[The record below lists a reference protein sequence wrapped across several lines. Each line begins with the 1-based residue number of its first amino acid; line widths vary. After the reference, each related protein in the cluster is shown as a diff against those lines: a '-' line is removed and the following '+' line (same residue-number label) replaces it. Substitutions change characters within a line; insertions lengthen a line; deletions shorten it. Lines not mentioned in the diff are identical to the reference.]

1 MKKPVNISNPKQS
14 LAKNSPKK
22 IPEKFQPLPLVPAWI
37 LVPLWLVSLAL
48 PNLVYS
54 GILFADTLHI
64 LKWTVTGVPVAIA
77 VIVAA
82 WRLLRYGRERI
93 ALKVDLCA
101 SLWALVLVYCAIQPL
116 WVRIFSPTGYAL
128 EMVCFV
134 CVWAFYVLSV
144 ASFPEWGLR
153 PVILLANFNA
163 AINVG
168 FAELQIRNM
177 NNLKF
182 LDGTIFADLPN
193 ISNII
198 LPTPGNYIGNT
209 AQQNMFGLWVA
220 VATLGAVWLFVYDA
234 WRNDSQEHGR
244 KIWLPA
250 LSVALAVVCVKFAV
264 TQASTLLGVLAG
276 AFVVLAFVLAFMN
289 GNDRHTYFS
298 VLILL
303 LTAINFWGLMNST
316 SRSATL
322 ALSGG
327 LILMLIISA
336 WKFNRN
342 YVIRFGAVMLVLG
355 TVFWASMYSPRSG
368 AIVGKTVDIIKNAEN
383 IGNRRGIWATSYAML
398 MEHPEGVG
406 IGQYKWHYLEG
417 QKYGFKLFPYDWYR
431 WQYTHW
437 AHNEFLQFFC
447 EGGWIGGI
455 LFMAMYLS
463 WFVPALIGLFRK
475 KRGEMNINAVWAVCL
490 ASLITFCAIFTRP
503 FHRIENMVWITLAF
517 SISNREFFPCLKF
530 KALYE
535 PIQSHIL
542 RKLAAVACIAASIC
556 GIVYISS
563 GIQGNMLLRKAL
575 STNNADLQMYY
586 LDQAQKHPIVYEE
599 SMRNVG
605 YHYMQLG
612 DQTDD
617 IEMTAR
623 GFDIL
628 WEHFNHEPHSEDI
641 SKLLQFAQKYQQEEV
656 LRAIAGYFKPGT
668 YHLQRIPQKTS
679 DGQVVNALLLVNG
692 PGKDDD

>member
-1 MKKPVNISNPKQS
+1 MKKPVKPSISKPS
-14 LAKNSPKK
+14 LKK

-37 LVPLWLVSLAL
+37 LMPLWFVSLAL

-64 LKWTVTGVPVAIA
+64 LKWTVTGVPVALA
-77 VIVAA
+77 VIAAA

-93 ALKVDLCA
+93 ALKVDLFAC
-101 SLWALVLVYCAIQPL
+101 LWALVLVYCALQPL
-116 WVRIFSPTGYAL
+116 WVNIFSPTGYAL
-128 EMVCFV
+128 EMVCFL
-134 CVWAFYVLSV
+134 CMWAFYVLSS

-163 AINVG
+163 ATNVM
-168 FAELQIRNM
+168 FAELQIRHM

-182 LDGTIFADLPN
+182 LDGTIFADLQK

-244 KIWLPA
+244 KVWLPA
-250 LSVALAVVCVKFAV
+250 LSIALAVVCMKFAV
-264 TQASTLLGVLAG
+264 TQTSIFFGIMAG

-289 GNDRHTYFS
+289 GNDKHTYFS

-322 ALSGG
+322 ALTGG

-342 YVIRFGAVMLVLG
+342 YVIRLGAVMLVLG
-355 TVFWASMYSPRSG
+355 TVFWASMYSERSG
-368 AIVGKTVDIIKNAEN
+368 AIVGKTIDIIQNAEN
-383 IGNRRGIWATSYAML
+383 IGNRRGIWATSYSML

-417 QKYGFKLFPYDWYR
+417 QRYGFTLFQRDWYR

-455 LFMAMYLS
+455 LFMAMYMS
-463 WFVPALIGLFRK
+463 WFIPAVIGLFRK
-475 KRGEMNINAVWAVCL
+475 KRMEININAVWAVCL
-490 ASLITFCAIFTRP
+490 ASLITFCAVFTRP

-517 SISNREFFPCLKF
+517 AISNREFFPCLKF
-530 KALYE
+530 SAVYE
-535 PIQSHIL
+535 PIKSRIL
-542 RKLAAVACIAASIC
+542 RKLAAGACILASLC

-586 LDQAQKHPIVYEE
+586 LDEAQKHPIVYEE
-599 SMRNVG
+599 TMRNVG

-612 DQTDD
+612 EQTED
-617 IEMTAR
+617 IDMLSR
-623 GFDIL
+623 GFAIL

-641 SKLLQFAQKYQQEEV
+641 SRILNFAQKYQQEEV
-656 LRAIAGYFKPGT
+656 LREIAGYFKPGA
-668 YHLQRIPQKTS
+668 YHLKRVPQKTS
-679 DGQVVNALLLVNG
+679 DGQVVRALLLVNG
-692 PGKDDD
+692 PGEDDD